1 MLDPQQLLD
10 QLLGAKTGDNLRS
23 AGRQVKDRLDQAGG
37 ANAFAGGA
45 IAGGLLGML
54 LGGGRARRRGGT
66 FGYGS
71 AAVLGALAM
80 RAYQSYEQQR
90 ATRAPRTAAPG
101 SVAPQQAAAS
111 TLPHT
116 LPAAD
121 GSPFE
126 LVLVRAMIGAAKADG
141 HIDAAEQRRLF
152 AEVERIGL
160 DADAKAYVFDLL
172 TRDIDIESL
181 ASAVTSEAQAA
192 ELFLAARLGIDVDE
206 PAERAYLDALASRL
220 DLPDELR
227 AQLEDAATG
236 K

>member
-10 QLLGAKTGDNLRS
+10 QLLGAKAGDNLRS

-54 LGGGRARRRGGT
+54 LGGGRARRRGGM

-71 AAVLGALAM
+71 AAALGALAM
-80 RAYQSYEQQR
+80 RAYQSYAQQ
-90 ATRAPRTAAPG
+90 RAPRTATPG

-111 TLPHT
+111 ALPHT